1 MSMSIS
7 VSGINAAQKH
17 LDVTSNNIANVNTIG
32 FKNSRAEFAD
42 MYANSIFT
50 DSRTAV
56 GNGVQTASVSQQ
68 FSQGSLSTTQNALD
82 LAIKGDGFFVLAP
95 DANSL
100 DRTYTRAGAFQ
111 CDDEG
116 YVVNSL
122 GSYLQVYDVNNDG
135 TVKSVSLDSTRALKI
150 PSSAGSPV
158 ETTKVKASMTLPADA
173 DYLNVSNFDP
183 TDSNTYSAST
193 SVKIYDSLGEAH
205 TATYYF
211 IKDQDAKTATETDT
225 TGANTW
231 QMFMFIDDKPVDIEG
246 GKDTTFGAA
255 SSLGIQD
262 PTDNQFTLKSATLV
276 FDDKGNIK
284 TDDSNKVTGMTPA
297 TIKTT
302 AAGLGN
308 APSDV
313 YIAAKNASGT
323 VVEKV
328 ISSGANKEQVVEFD
342 FGSNIHMYG
351 GTSFSVESI
360 SQDGSTVGQ
369 LTNVQ
374 IDDKG
379 VVSATYSNGSD
390 VKLGMVAMANFANAQ
405 GLTQIGDTC
414 WRESLD
420 SGDAIPCQATVGTAG
435 AIQSSSL
442 EDSNTDLATQLVELI
457 TAQRHYQANSRAL
470 EVNNTVMDSILNI
483 R

>member
-50 DSRTAV
+50 DNRTAV
-56 GNGVQTASVSQQ
+56 GNGVQTACVSQQ
-68 FSQGSLSTTQNALD
+68 FSQGSLTTTKNALD
-82 LAIKGDGFFVLAP
+82 LSIKGDGFFVLAP

-111 CDDEG
+111 CDEDG
-116 YVVNSL
+116 YVVNSM

-135 TVKSVSLDSTRALKI
+135 TVKSVSLDSTHPLRI
-150 PSSAGSPV
+150 PSSAGSP
-158 ETTKVKASMTLPADA
+158 EQTTKVDASMTLPADTP
-173 DYLNVSNFDP
+173 YMNVQLFDP
-183 TDSNTYSAST
+183 QDSGTFNAST

-211 IKDQDAKTATETDT
+211 IKDQTAQGSPE
-225 TGANTW
+225 ANTW
-231 QMFMFIDDKPVDIEG
+231 QMFMFVDDKPIDIEG
-246 GKDTTFGAA
+246 GNEKDFVAP
-255 SSLGIQD
+255 SSLAKAG
-262 PTDNQFTLKSATLV
+262 FKLKSAQIV

-284 TDDSNKVTGMTPA
+284 TDPASGEITGYTPA
-297 TIKTT
+297 TIKTV
-302 AAGLGN
+302 ALGS
-308 APSDV
+308 APADAFGGDK
-313 YIAAKNASGT
+313 IITTGADANQQIEFLFGKNL
-323 VVEKV
+323 
-328 ISSGANKEQVVEFD
+328 
-342 FGSNIHMYG
+342 HMYG
-351 GTSFSVESI
+351 GTSFSVEAI

-379 VVSATYSNGSD
+379 IVSATYSNGTSS
-390 VKLGMVAMANFANAQ
+390 KLGMVAMANFANPQ

-414 WRESLD
+414 WRRSLD

-435 AIQSSSL
+435 AIQSSAL
-442 EDSNTDLATQLVELI
+442 EESNTDLATQLVELI

-470 EVNNTVMDSILNI
+470 EVNNTVMDSILNV

>member
-50 DSRTAV
+50 DNRTAV
-56 GNGVQTASVSQQ
+56 GNGVQTACVSQQ
-68 FSQGSLSTTQNALD
+68 FSQGSLTTTKNALD
-82 LAIKGDGFFVLAP
+82 LSIKGDGFFVLSP

-111 CDDEG
+111 CDKDG
-116 YVVNSL
+116 FVVNSM
-122 GSYLQVYDVNNDG
+122 GNYLQVYDVNDDG
-135 TVKSVSLDSTRALKI
+135 SVKSVSLDSTHPLRI
-150 PSSAGSPV
+150 PSSAGSPE
-158 ETTKVKASMTLPADA
+158 ETTKVEASMTLPADSP
-173 DYLNVSNFDP
+173 YMNVSLFDP
-183 TDSNTYSAST
+183 EDSSTFNAST
-193 SVKIYDSLGEAH
+193 SVKVYDSLGEAH

-211 IKDQDAKTATETDT
+211 IKDQTAQGAATD
-225 TGANTW
+225 ANTW

-246 GKDTTFGAA
+246 GNEKTFQEP
-255 SSLGIQD
+255 SSLAKAG
-262 PTDNQFTLKSATLV
+262 FKLKSAQIV

-284 TDDSNKVTGMTPA
+284 TDDTGAITGYTPA
-297 TIKTT
+297 TIKTVP
-302 AAGLGN
+302 LGA
-308 APSDV
+308 APSAEYGD
-313 YIAAKNASGT
+313 
-323 VVEKV
+323 EKV
-328 ISSGANKEQVVEFD
+328 ITSGANGEQQVEFL
-342 FGSNIHMYG
+342 FGKNLHMYG
-351 GTSFSVESI
+351 GTSFSVEAI
-360 SQDGSTVGQ
+360 SQNGSTVGQ

-374 IDDKG
+374 INDKG
-379 VVSATYSNGSD
+379 IVSATYSNGTSS
-390 VKLGMVAMANFANAQ
+390 KIGMVAMANFANVQ

-414 WRESLD
+414 WRKSLD

-435 AIQSSSL
+435 AIQSSAL
-442 EDSNTDLATQLVELI
+442 EESNTDLATQLVELI

>member
-50 DSRTAV
+50 DNRTAV
-56 GNGVQTASVSQQ
+56 GNGVQTACVSQQ
-68 FSQGSLSTTQNALD
+68 FSQGSLTTTKNALD
-82 LAIKGDGFFVLAP
+82 LSIKGDGFFVLSP

-111 CDDEG
+111 CDKDG
-116 YVVNSL
+116 FVVNSM
-122 GSYLQVYDVNNDG
+122 GNYLQVYDVNDDG
-135 TVKSVSLDSTRALKI
+135 SVKSVSLDSTHPLRI
-150 PSSAGSPV
+150 PSSAGSPE
-158 ETTKVKASMTLPADA
+158 ETTKVESSMTLPADSP
-173 DYLNVSNFDP
+173 YMNVSLFDP
-183 TDSNTYSAST
+183 QDSSTYNAST
-193 SVKIYDSLGEAH
+193 SVKVYDSLGEAH

-211 IKDQDAKTATETDT
+211 IKDQEAQGAATD
-225 TGANTW
+225 ANTW
-231 QMFMFIDDKPVDIEG
+231 QMFMFIDDKPVDIEMPAG
-246 GKDTTFGAA
+246 DTSQTKTFQAP
-255 SSLGIQD
+255 SSLAKAG
-262 PTDNQFTLKSATLV
+262 FTLNSAKLV

-284 TDDSNKVTGMTPA
+284 TDDTGAITGYTPA
-297 TIKTT
+297 TIKTVP
-302 AAGLGN
+302 LGS
-308 APSDV
+308 APS
-313 YIAAKNASGT
+313 AAYGD
-323 VVEKV
+323 EK
-328 ISSGANKEQVVEFD
+328 IITSGANGEQQVEFL
-342 FGSNIHMYG
+342 FGKNLHMYG
-351 GTSFSVESI
+351 GTSFSVEAI
-360 SQDGSTVGQ
+360 SQNGSTVGQ

-374 IDDKG
+374 INDKG
-379 VVSATYSNGSD
+379 IVSATYSNGTSS
-390 VKLGMVAMANFANAQ
+390 KIGMVAMANFANVQ

-414 WRESLD
+414 WRKSLD

-435 AIQSSSL
+435 AIQSSAL
-442 EDSNTDLATQLVELI
+442 EESNTDLATQLVELI